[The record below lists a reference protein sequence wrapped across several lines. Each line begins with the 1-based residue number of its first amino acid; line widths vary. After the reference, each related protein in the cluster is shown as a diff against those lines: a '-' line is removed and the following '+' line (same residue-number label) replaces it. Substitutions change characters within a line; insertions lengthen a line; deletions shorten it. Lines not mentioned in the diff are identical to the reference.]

1 MEFLADLVF
10 MILLLIGAI
19 TISVGLIFLEKS
31 ADKKVKEIKDKAN
44 IKDVEENENDDW
56 YARIHLW

>member
-44 IKDVEENENDDW
+44 IKDVEENENDD
-56 YARIHLW
+56 